1 MIFRIPR
8 RVRTASPSET
18 WSEQAWQS
26 GGASWRNVSWI
37 EGSNQRPPT
46 LKNPILKNSNL
57 KLGLESLESRKLCA
71 VDLSVDSPIE
81 CFAGHLSAFAMVS
94 PASVETRRLA
104 ADVDGDGRVSPIDAL
119 RVIDA
124 LNRVGTSRPVSGGE
138 GEQEPIGSL
147 DTNSDG
153 SLNPIDVLVVIDAL
167 NAYEGFEAS
176 AFELFEATA
185 FEEFEVTAF
194 EDVEAT
200 AYETDVVFEE
210 YDTEFDF
217 SWVKRGGI
225 DDEFPLFLDEQFDL
239 VAYEDFSEEFS
250 EEFAEFTELYPIYAT
265 MGVGSTGVMNVAM
278 FSQNGP
284 LGHVMRKNMLDDAG
298 LEPAVVSYFSSNFLR
313 GSAR

>member
-1 MIFRIPR
+1 
-8 RVRTASPSET
+8 
-18 WSEQAWQS
+18 
-26 GGASWRNVSWI
+26 
-37 EGSNQRPPT
+37 
-46 LKNPILKNSNL
+46 LKNSNL

-124 LNRVGTSRPVSGGE
+124 LNRIGTSRPVSGGE

-167 NAYEGFEAS
+167 NAYEGFEA
-176 AFELFEATA
+176 TA

-225 DDEFPLFLDEQFDL
+225 SWVKRGGIDDEFPLFLDERFDL

>member
-1 MIFRIPR
+1 
-8 RVRTASPSET
+8 
-18 WSEQAWQS
+18 
-26 GGASWRNVSWI
+26 
-37 EGSNQRPPT
+37 
-46 LKNPILKNSNL
+46 LKNSNL

-81 CFAGHLSAFAMVS
+81 CFVGHLPSFAMVS
-94 PASVETRRLA
+94 QASVETRRLA

-167 NAYEGFEAS
+167 NA
-176 AFELFEATA
+176 
-185 FEEFEVTAF
+185 FEEFEATAF

-225 DDEFPLFLDEQFDL
+225 DDEFPLFLDERFEL
-239 VAYEDFSEEFS
+239 FAYEDFSDEFTREFS
-250 EEFAEFTELYPIYAT
+250 EEFAEFTELYPVYAT
-265 MGVGSTGVMNVAM
+265 TGVGSTGLMNVAM

-284 LGHVMRKNMLDDAG
+284 LGHAMRKNMLEDAG

-313 GSAR
+313 GFAR

>member
-1 MIFRIPR
+1 LR
-8 RVRTASPSET
+8 
-18 WSEQAWQS
+18 
-26 GGASWRNVSWI
+26 
-37 EGSNQRPPT
+37 
-46 LKNPILKNSNL
+46 NPILKNSNL

-81 CFAGHLSAFAMVS
+81 CFVGHLPSFAMVS
-94 PASVETRRLA
+94 QASVETRRLA

-167 NAYEGFEAS
+167 NAFEGFEA
-176 AFELFEATA
+176 
-185 FEEFEVTAF
+185 TAF

-225 DDEFPLFLDEQFDL
+225 DDEFPLFLDERFEL
-239 VAYEDFSEEFS
+239 FAYEDFSDEFTREFS
-250 EEFAEFTELYPIYAT
+250 EEFAEFTELYPVYAT
-265 MGVGSTGVMNVAM
+265 TGVGSTGLMNVAM

-284 LGHVMRKNMLDDAG
+284 LGHAMRKNMLEDAG

-313 GSAR
+313 GFAR

>member
-1 MIFRIPR
+1 M
-8 RVRTASPSET
+8 
-18 WSEQAWQS
+18 
-26 GGASWRNVSWI
+26 
-37 EGSNQRPPT
+37 
-46 LKNPILKNSNL
+46 KNSILKNSNL

-71 VDLSVDSPIE
+71 VDLAAGLPFVCFVDDIHT
-81 CFAGHLSAFAMVS
+81 GDVSAFAMIS
-94 PASVETRRLA
+94 PAIGETRRLH

-124 LNRVGTSRPVSGGE
+124 LNRVGTSRPVGGGE

-147 DTNSDG
+147 DTNNDG

-167 NAYEGFEAS
+167 NGDASLAATAFEGFEA
-176 AFELFEATA
+176 TN
-185 FEEFEVTAF
+185 FEEF
-194 EDVEAT
+194 EAT

-225 DDEFPLFLDEQFDL
+225 NDEFPLFLDERFELFALEGFSEGFSEEFSRELD
-239 VAYEDFSEEFS
+239 AMFTEMSNEEFSEEFS
-250 EEFAEFTELYPIYAT
+250 EFADLYPIYAT
-265 MGVGSTGVMNVAM
+265 MGVGSTGGMNVAM

-284 LGHVMRKNMLDDAG
+284 LGHVMRKNMLENAE

>member
-1 MIFRIPR
+1 
-8 RVRTASPSET
+8 
-18 WSEQAWQS
+18 
-26 GGASWRNVSWI
+26 
-37 EGSNQRPPT
+37 
-46 LKNPILKNSNL
+46 LKNSNL

-81 CFAGHLSAFAMVS
+81 CFVGHLPSFAMVS
-94 PASVETRRLA
+94 PASGETRRLA

-167 NAYEGFEAS
+167 NAFEGFEA
-176 AFELFEATA
+176 
-185 FEEFEVTAF
+185 TAF

-239 VAYEDFSEEFS
+239 VAYEDFSKEFS

>member
-1 MIFRIPR
+1 M
-8 RVRTASPSET
+8 
-18 WSEQAWQS
+18 
-26 GGASWRNVSWI
+26 
-37 EGSNQRPPT
+37 
-46 LKNPILKNSNL
+46 KKPILKNSNL

-71 VDLSVDSPIE
+71 VDLAADLPFE
-81 CFAGHLSAFAMVS
+81 CFADDTHAGDISAFAMVS
-94 PASVETRRLA
+94 PAIVETRRLA

-225 DDEFPLFLDEQFDL
+225 DDEFPLFFDERFEFFAL
-239 VAYEDFSEEFS
+239 EDFSEEFS
-250 EEFAEFTELYPIYAT
+250 GEFTGEFSEEFTEFTELYPVYAM
-265 MGVGSTGVMNVAM
+265 MGAGSTGGMNVAM

-284 LGHVMRKNMLDDAG
+284 LGHVMRKNMLDNAE

>member
-1 MIFRIPR
+1 
-8 RVRTASPSET
+8 
-18 WSEQAWQS
+18 
-26 GGASWRNVSWI
+26 
-37 EGSNQRPPT
+37 
-46 LKNPILKNSNL
+46 LKNSNL

-81 CFAGHLSAFAMVS
+81 CFAGHPSEFAMVS
-94 PASVETRRLA
+94 PASGETRRLA

-167 NAYEGFEAS
+167 NAFEGFEA
-176 AFELFEATA
+176 
-185 FEEFEVTAF
+185 TAF

-225 DDEFPLFLDEQFDL
+225 DDEFPLFLDEQFEL
-239 VAYEDFSEEFS
+239 FAYEDFSDEFTKEFS

-265 MGVGSTGVMNVAM
+265 AGVGSTGLMNVAM

-284 LGHVMRKNMLDDAG
+284 LGHAMRKNMLDDAG

>member
-1 MIFRIPR
+1 MKK
-8 RVRTASPSET
+8 
-18 WSEQAWQS
+18 
-26 GGASWRNVSWI
+26 
-37 EGSNQRPPT
+37 
-46 LKNPILKNSNL
+46 LILKNSNL

-71 VDLSVDSPIE
+71 VDLAADLPFE
-81 CFAGHLSAFAMVS
+81 CFADDTHAGDISAFAMVS
-94 PASVETRRLA
+94 PAIVETRRLA

-176 AFELFEATA
+176 AFQLFEATA
-185 FEEFEVTAF
+185 YEEFEVTAV

-225 DDEFPLFLDEQFDL
+225 DDEFPLFFDERFEL
-239 VAYEDFSEEFS
+239 FALEDFSEEFTGEFS
-250 EEFAEFTELYPIYAT
+250 EEFTEFTELYPVYAM
-265 MGVGSTGVMNVAM
+265 MGAGSTGGMNVAM

-284 LGHVMRKNMLDDAG
+284 LGHVMRKNMLENAE

>member
-1 MIFRIPR
+1 M
-8 RVRTASPSET
+8 
-18 WSEQAWQS
+18 
-26 GGASWRNVSWI
+26 
-37 EGSNQRPPT
+37 
-46 LKNPILKNSNL
+46 KKPILKNSNL

-71 VDLSVDSPIE
+71 VDLAADLPFE
-81 CFAGHLSAFAMVS
+81 CFADDTHAGDISAFAMVS
-94 PASVETRRLA
+94 PTIGETRRLA

-167 NAYEGFEAS
+167 NAFEGFEAS
-176 AFELFEATA
+176 AFQLFEATA
-185 FEEFEVTAF
+185 YEEFEVTAV

-225 DDEFPLFLDEQFDL
+225 DDEFPLFFDERFEL
-239 VAYEDFSEEFS
+239 FALEDFSEEFTGEFS
-250 EEFAEFTELYPIYAT
+250 EEFTEFTELYPVYAM
-265 MGVGSTGVMNVAM
+265 MGAGSTGGMNVAM

-284 LGHVMRKNMLDDAG
+284 LGHVMRKNMLDNAE

>member
-1 MIFRIPR
+1 M
-8 RVRTASPSET
+8 
-18 WSEQAWQS
+18 
-26 GGASWRNVSWI
+26 
-37 EGSNQRPPT
+37 
-46 LKNPILKNSNL
+46 KNPILKNSNL

-81 CFAGHLSAFAMVS
+81 CFVGHLPAFAMVS
-94 PASVETRRLA
+94 PASGETRRLA

-167 NAYEGFEAS
+167 NAFE
-176 AFELFEATA
+176 EFEATA
-185 FEEFEVTAF
+185 FE
-194 EDVEAT
+194 DVEVT

-225 DDEFPLFLDEQFDL
+225 NDEFPLFLDERFEL
-239 VAYEDFSEEFS
+239 FALEDFTGEFSEEFS
-250 EEFAEFTELYPIYAT
+250 EEFAEFTELYPVYAT
-265 MGVGSTGVMNVAM
+265 AGVGSTGVMNVAM

-284 LGHVMRKNMLDDAG
+284 LGHVMRKNMLEDAG

-313 GSAR
+313 GFAR

>member
-1 MIFRIPR
+1 M
-8 RVRTASPSET
+8 
-18 WSEQAWQS
+18 
-26 GGASWRNVSWI
+26 
-37 EGSNQRPPT
+37 
-46 LKNPILKNSNL
+46 KKPILKNSNL

-71 VDLSVDSPIE
+71 VDLAADLPFE
-81 CFAGHLSAFAMVS
+81 CFADDTHAGDISAFAMVS
-94 PASVETRRLA
+94 PTFGETRRLA

-167 NAYEGFEAS
+167 NAFEGFEAS

-225 DDEFPLFLDEQFDL
+225 DDEFPLFFDERFEL
-239 VAYEDFSEEFS
+239 FALEDFSEEFTGEFS
-250 EEFAEFTELYPIYAT
+250 EEFTEFTELYPVYAM
-265 MGVGSTGVMNVAM
+265 MGAGSTGGMNVAM

-284 LGHVMRKNMLDDAG
+284 LGHVMRKNMLDNAE

>member
-1 MIFRIPR
+1 M
-8 RVRTASPSET
+8 
-18 WSEQAWQS
+18 
-26 GGASWRNVSWI
+26 
-37 EGSNQRPPT
+37 
-46 LKNPILKNSNL
+46 KKPILKNSNL

-71 VDLSVDSPIE
+71 VDLAADLPFE
-81 CFAGHLSAFAMVS
+81 CFADDTHAGDISAFAMVS
-94 PASVETRRLA
+94 PAIVETRRLA

-225 DDEFPLFLDEQFDL
+225 DDEFPLFFDDRFEL
-239 VAYEDFSEEFS
+239 FALEDFSEEFTGEFS
-250 EEFAEFTELYPIYAT
+250 EDFTEFTELYPVYAM
-265 MGVGSTGVMNVAM
+265 MGAGSSGGMNVAM

-284 LGHVMRKNMLDDAG
+284 LGHVMRKNMSDNAE

>member
-1 MIFRIPR
+1 M
-8 RVRTASPSET
+8 
-18 WSEQAWQS
+18 
-26 GGASWRNVSWI
+26 
-37 EGSNQRPPT
+37 
-46 LKNPILKNSNL
+46 KNSILKNSNL

-71 VDLSVDSPIE
+71 VDLAADLPFVCFVDDIHT
-81 CFAGHLSAFAMVS
+81 GDVSAFAMIS
-94 PASVETRRLA
+94 PAIGETRRLP

-124 LNRVGTSRPVSGGE
+124 LNRVGTSRPVGVGE

-147 DTNSDG
+147 DTNNDG

-167 NAYEGFEAS
+167 NGDASLAATAFEGFEATS
-176 AFELFEATA
+176 
-185 FEEFEVTAF
+185 FEEF
-194 EDVEAT
+194 EAT

-225 DDEFPLFLDEQFDL
+225 NDEFPLFLDERFEL
-239 VAYEDFSEEFS
+239 FALEGVSEEFSRELDAMFTEMFNEEFS
-250 EEFAEFTELYPIYAT
+250 EELSEFSELYPIYAT
-265 MGVGSTGVMNVAM
+265 MGVGSTGGMNVAM

-284 LGHVMRKNMLDDAG
+284 LGHVMRKNMLENAE
-298 LEPAVVSYFSSNFLR
+298 LEPAVVSYFSSNFLK

>member
-1 MIFRIPR
+1 M
-8 RVRTASPSET
+8 
-18 WSEQAWQS
+18 
-26 GGASWRNVSWI
+26 
-37 EGSNQRPPT
+37 
-46 LKNPILKNSNL
+46 KNSILKNSNL

-71 VDLSVDSPIE
+71 VDLSAGLPFV
-81 CFAGHLSAFAMVS
+81 CFADDIHTGDVSAFAMIS
-94 PASVETRRLA
+94 PAIGETRRLH

-124 LNRVGTSRPVSGGE
+124 LNRVGTSRPVGGGE

-147 DTNSDG
+147 DTNNDG

-167 NAYEGFEAS
+167 NGDASLAATAFEGFEATS
-176 AFELFEATA
+176 
-185 FEEFEVTAF
+185 FEEF
-194 EDVEAT
+194 EAT

-225 DDEFPLFLDEQFDL
+225 NDEFPLFLDERFEL
-239 VAYEDFSEEFS
+239 FALEGFSEEFS
-250 EEFAEFTELYPIYAT
+250 EEFSRELDAMFTEMFNEEFSEELSEFAELYPIYAT
-265 MGVGSTGVMNVAM
+265 MGVGSTGGMNVAM

-284 LGHVMRKNMLDDAG
+284 LGHVMRKNMLENAE

>member
-1 MIFRIPR
+1 M
-8 RVRTASPSET
+8 
-18 WSEQAWQS
+18 
-26 GGASWRNVSWI
+26 
-37 EGSNQRPPT
+37 
-46 LKNPILKNSNL
+46 KKPILKNSNL

-71 VDLSVDSPIE
+71 VDLAADLPFE
-81 CFAGHLSAFAMVS
+81 CFADDTHAGDISAFAMVS
-94 PASVETRRLA
+94 PAIVETRRLA

-167 NAYEGFEAS
+167 NAYEVFEAS

-185 FEEFEVTAF
+185 FEEFEVTAV

-225 DDEFPLFLDEQFDL
+225 DDEFPLFFDDRFEL
-239 VAYEDFSEEFS
+239 FALEDFSEEFTGEFS
-250 EEFAEFTELYPIYAT
+250 EEFTEFTELYPVYAM
-265 MGVGSTGVMNVAM
+265 MGAGSSGGMNVAM

-284 LGHVMRKNMLDDAG
+284 LGHVMRKNMSDNAE

>member
-1 MIFRIPR
+1 
-8 RVRTASPSET
+8 
-18 WSEQAWQS
+18 
-26 GGASWRNVSWI
+26 
-37 EGSNQRPPT
+37 
-46 LKNPILKNSNL
+46 
-57 KLGLESLESRKLCA
+57 
-71 VDLSVDSPIE
+71 
-81 CFAGHLSAFAMVS
+81 MVS
-94 PASVETRRLA
+94 QASVETRRLA

-167 NAYEGFEAS
+167 NAFEGFEA
-176 AFELFEATA
+176 
-185 FEEFEVTAF
+185 TAF

-225 DDEFPLFLDEQFDL
+225 DDEFPLFLDERFEL
-239 VAYEDFSEEFS
+239 FAYEDFSDEFTKEFS
-250 EEFAEFTELYPIYAT
+250 EEFAEFTELYPVYAT
-265 MGVGSTGVMNVAM
+265 AGVGSTGLMNVAM

-284 LGHVMRKNMLDDAG
+284 LGHAMRKNMLEDAG

-313 GSAR
+313 GFAR

>member
-1 MIFRIPR
+1 M
-8 RVRTASPSET
+8 
-18 WSEQAWQS
+18 
-26 GGASWRNVSWI
+26 
-37 EGSNQRPPT
+37 
-46 LKNPILKNSNL
+46 KKPILKNSNL

-71 VDLSVDSPIE
+71 VDLAADLPFE
-81 CFAGHLSAFAMVS
+81 CFADDTHAGDISAFAMVS
-94 PASVETRRLA
+94 PAIVETRRLA

-167 NAYEGFEAS
+167 NAFEGFEAS
-176 AFELFEATA
+176 AFQLFEATA
-185 FEEFEVTAF
+185 YEEFEVTAV

-225 DDEFPLFLDEQFDL
+225 DDEFPLFFDDRFEL
-239 VAYEDFSEEFS
+239 FALEDFSEEFTGEFTGEFS
-250 EEFAEFTELYPIYAT
+250 EEFTEFTELYPVYAM
-265 MGVGSTGVMNVAM
+265 MGAGSTGGMNVAM

-284 LGHVMRKNMLDDAG
+284 LGHVMRKNMLDNAE